1 MSWQS
6 LLALTLGSCYGALFG
21 AIPGLTATLAV
32 ALFIPIAF
40 FLDPVLALPAI
51 IGISSTAI
59 FAGDVG
65 SIVARIPGTPA
76 SAAYV
81 EELNTLGKQRGSIYA
96 LGICAM
102 GSAVGGIIG
111 TGLLIVSATFLARVA
126 KNFSSFE
133 YFWIAILGLTAGIF
147 AAGRTPLKGFV
158 SLLLGLAF
166 ATVGIDPTLG
176 YPRFDFGNPNLLGGL
191 NYIVVMIGLFGFSE
205 VLEQLFFR
213 RDRTITEDVSS
224 LRSSAHDFFVRP
236 SQLMWRHP
244 LLVLR
249 SSLMGTFVGFL
260 PGAGADIGA
269 WVASSVEKMSLLR
282 KNSILNNTNKNNLDT
297 TSNTSPAHSNSHHD
311 GNNDTNNNGDHDTN
325 NDTSNDTIVLAGTSS
340 NNAAVASAWIPA
352 LALGLPGDTVTAIVL
367 GVFLMKGIT
376 PGPQLFQ
383 NDIGLVWTLYGAFIV
398 ANVVLLPLLGY
409 ITAGAVAQVI
419 RIPFNILLST
429 ITVLCVVGAFAI
441 NNNPFDV
448 WVMAGM
454 GLLALLLKLGSFPLA
469 QVVLGMVLGPI
480 LEQSFM
486 VSAIKSRWDLTSF
499 FERPIAIVLMLF
511 TIAIIVAG
519 MRLRQNQLNPA

>member
-1 MSWQS
+1 MMNLATWQS
-6 LLALTLGSCYGALFG
+6 LLALVLGSCYGALFG

-65 SIVARIPGTPA
+65 SIVAKIPGTPA

-81 EELNTLGKQRGSIYA
+81 EELNSLGKRQGAIYA
-96 LGICAM
+96 LGISAM

-133 YFWIAILGLTAGIF
+133 YFWIAVLGLTAGIF
-147 AAGRTPLKGFV
+147 AAGRSPLKGFV

-205 VLEQLFFR
+205 VLGHL
-213 RDRTITEDVSS
+213 ITGRKQAQATEVGEVVSS
-224 LRSSAHDFFVRP
+224 RQAFFIDP
-236 SQLMWRHP
+236 TKLMLKHP

-269 WVASSVEKMSLLR
+269 WVASSVEKMSVLR
-282 KNSILNNTNKNNLDT
+282 RSNKQIPQSSESDADAIT
-297 TSNTSPAHSNSHHD
+297 EAHH
-311 GNNDTNNNGDHDTN
+311 
-325 NDTSNDTIVLAGTSS
+325 DTIVLAGTSS

-376 PGPQLFQ
+376 PGPQLFE
-383 NDIGLVWTLYGAFIV
+383 NDLPLVWTLYGAFIV
-398 ANVVLLPLLGY
+398 CNLLLLPLLGY
-409 ITAGAVAQVI
+409 LTAGAVAKIV
-419 RIPFNILLST
+419 RIPFNILLSI

-454 GLLALLLKLGSFPLA
+454 GVVALLLKVGGFPLA

-480 LEQSFM
+480 LEQNFM
-486 VSAIKSRWDLTSF
+486 VSAIKSRWDLSSF
-499 FERPIAIVLMLF
+499 FERPIAIALMLV
-511 TIAIIVAG
+511 TIGIVILG
-519 MRLRQNQLNPA
+519 LRLRAHHPEPA